1 MSDNRKSESV
11 NENRK
16 ISDCTVHLLPG
27 FAISTPQSSLAKQFL
42 PPADARYHIPDIR
55 QMADI
60 TQMVDHIDGVF
71 QIDVRYQ
78 IDGGSHYSKKTPI
91 SHYSKKKQI
100 SISLYSNKKL
110 MQLCV
115 ECTKVMCTTNFW
127 SDANHHSCFR
137 SPEKKGRD
145 FIFRLGGG
153 RILPKAHVS
162 GVLTQ
167 E

>member
-1 MSDNRKSESV
+1 
-11 NENRK
+11 
-16 ISDCTVHLLPG
+16 
-27 FAISTPQSSLAKQFL
+27 
-42 PPADARYHIPDIR
+42 
-55 QMADI
+55 MADI
-60 TQMVDHIDGVF
+60 TQMVDHIGGVY

-167 E
+167 EWLELTQESGFDFLTEM